1 MSMLKISYMGR
12 VRKSMSVNK
21 YVCKTNTRLA
31 IKDHTP
37 RWLNRIS
44 GALALIPIESTP
56 RGGE

>member
-1 MSMLKISYMGR
+1 MHECKQICVQS
-12 VRKSMSVNK
+12 KS
-21 YVCKTNTRLA
+21 RLA